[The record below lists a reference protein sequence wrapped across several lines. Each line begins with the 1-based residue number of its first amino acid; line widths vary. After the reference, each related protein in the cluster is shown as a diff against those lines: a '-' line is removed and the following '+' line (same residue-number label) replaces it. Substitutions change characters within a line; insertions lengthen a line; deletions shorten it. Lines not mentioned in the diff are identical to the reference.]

1 MIHAGNISDPV
12 TVTYTIDK
20 TAPTAGVDLADG
32 IYHTSKTVKLTATDA
47 NGTKIYYTIDGS
59 DPKSSNTRILYTGS
73 ITIGK
78 TTTVRYA
85 AVDTASNWST
95 LYNVTYTMIDIVSP
109 IASADLPSGSYITD
123 KVVKL
128 TATDE
133 LDLHPKIYYTLNGTT
148 PTTSSALYNWPITI
162 NFVGTTVLKFIAVD
176 AAGHISNV
184 YSKTYV
190 LNKPGSSGTW
200 NTTIRDINSEYTSI
214 AVDASGLSAYS
225 LLSEGRIRRGLSG
238 AEIHL

>member
-1 MIHAGNISDPV
+1 MEAIQE
-12 TVTYTIDK
+12 
-20 TAPTAGVDLADG
+20 
-32 IYHTSKTVKLTATDA
+32 
-47 NGTKIYYTIDGS
+47 
-59 DPKSSNTRILYTGS
+59 SSSTRILYTGS
-73 ITIGK
+73 ITISK

-109 IASADLPSGSYITD
+109 IASADLPSGSYSTD

-133 LDLHPKIYYTLNGTT
+133 LDLHPKIYYTVNGTN
-148 PTTSSALYNWPITI
+148 PTTSSTLYNWPITI

-184 YSKTYV
+184 YTKTYI

-200 NTTIRDINSEYTSI
+200 NTTIQDINSEYTSI
-214 AVDASGLSAYS
+214 AVDASGYPHIAYYQKAG
-225 LLSEGRIRRGLSG
+225 SEDDYPELKYTYKDQKWMAYHNLRNK
-238 AEIHL
+238 